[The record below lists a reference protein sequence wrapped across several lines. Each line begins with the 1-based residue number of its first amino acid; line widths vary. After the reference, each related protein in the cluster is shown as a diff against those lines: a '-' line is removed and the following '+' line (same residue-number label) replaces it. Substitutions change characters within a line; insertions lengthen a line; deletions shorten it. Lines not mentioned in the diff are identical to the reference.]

1 MRLTI
6 DRWVA
11 LFMLAF
17 SVGYGYLA
25 WVHPLLPFEA
35 RMPFKPN
42 TLPLGLAVLGVVF
55 SLATL
60 MFESGE
66 ELADDVKDWRI
77 FDWKRTAALI
87 GLMVAY
93 ALLLRPLGYVPA
105 TSLFLIIGGLVLGE
119 RNYAL
124 LTFVAVAVS
133 VSTWYLVQQV
143 LGIYLVPW
151 PAFVGGA

>member
-55 SLATL
+55 SIATL
-60 MFESGE
+60 LFESGE
-66 ELADDVKDWRI
+66 ELADDVKDWRT
-77 FDWKRTAALI
+77 FDWTRTAALV

-93 ALLLRPLGYVPA
+93 ALLLRPLGYVPS
-105 TSLFLIIGGLVLGE
+105 TSLFLIVGGLVLGE

-124 LTFVAVAVS
+124 LTFVAIAVS

-151 PAFVGGA
+151 PAFMGGA

>member
-66 ELADDVKDWRI
+66 ALADDVKDWRT
-77 FDWKRTAALI
+77 FDWKRTAALV

-93 ALLLRPLGYVPA
+93 ALLLRPLGYVPS
-105 TSLFLIIGGLVLGE
+105 TSLFLIVGGLVLGE

-124 LTFVAVAVS
+124 LAFVAIAVS

-151 PAFVGGA
+151 PAFMGGA